1 MVKKRHAF
9 TAIEQAVVE
18 ARAQGIE
25 IVRGGCL
32 FDWSGLG
39 EDKSLPRACCAT
51 GAVLIQMGYGKS
63 SFTYNGKIEVYG
75 TGKERPEGWPLL
87 VQKHLDVGVWWLW
100 CFWMGWD
107 YHNQI
112 QTPVKDKNGDTIGWK
127 DDEVSRMAIRMS
139 KRLCR

>member
-1 MVKKRHAF
+1 VVKKQHAF
-9 TAIEQAVVE
+9 TAIEGAVAE
-18 ARAQGIE
+18 ARAQGIQ

-39 EDKSLPRACCAT
+39 EDKSLPRGCCAT

-63 SFTYNGKIEVYG
+63 SFTYNGKTEVFG
-75 TGKERPEGWPLL
+75 TGKERPKGWPLL
-87 VQKHLDVGVWWLW
+87 MQQHLDVGVWWLW

-112 QTPVKDKNGDTIGWK
+112 SVPVKDKDGNTVSWK
-127 DDEVSRMAIRMS
+127 DDEVSKAAIKMS